1 MPAILTLQ
9 HLFPGPSLL
18 ASIFIIIASSALFLY
33 WFRQT
38 CLLILAQRES
48 SEYALKVT
56 STIRL
61 SFHQIE
67 YVLQTA
73 PRTTALDRVHAG
85 LEDDYRIL
93 TDLLRQATGDHSIE
107 HRVLALN
114 YKAMRIW
121 YRLNRTRGDLSLA
134 RNALTEM
141 SSILGFFA
149 EELGQSA
156 AA

>member
-1 MPAILTLQ
+1 M
-9 HLFPGPSLL
+9 F

-33 WFRQT
+33 WFRHT

-48 SEYALKVT
+48 FEYSVKVT

-61 SFHQIE
+61 SFHQIQD
-67 YVLQTA
+67 VLQTA

-93 TDLLRQATGDHSIE
+93 TDLLQQATGDQSIE
-107 HRVLALN
+107 HRVLAIN
-114 YKAMRIW
+114 YKAMKLW
-121 YRLNRTRGDLSLA
+121 YKVNRAHGDLSLA
-134 RNALTEM
+134 RNALAEM

>member
-1 MPAILTLQ
+1 
-9 HLFPGPSLL
+9 LF

-33 WFRQT
+33 WFRHT

-48 SEYALKVT
+48 SEYAVKVT

-61 SFHQIE
+61 NFHQIE
-67 YVLQTA
+67 DVLQTA

-93 TDLLRQATGDHSIE
+93 TDLLQQATGNRSIE
-107 HRVLALN
+107 HRVLAIN
-114 YKAMRIW
+114 YKAMKVW
-121 YRLNRTRGDLSLA
+121 YKVNRAHGDLSLA
-134 RNALTEM
+134 RNALAEM

-149 EELGQSA
+149 EELGESA

>member
-1 MPAILTLQ
+1 M
-9 HLFPGPSLL
+9 F
-18 ASIFIIIASSALFLY
+18 ASIFIIVVSSALFLY
-33 WFRQT
+33 WFRRT

-61 SFHQIE
+61 NFHQIDDA
-67 YVLQTA
+67 LQTA

-93 TDLLRQATGDHSIE
+93 TDLLRQGTGDHSIE
-107 HRVLALN
+107 HRVLAIN
-114 YKAMRIW
+114 YQAMRVW
-121 YRLNRTRGDLSLA
+121 YRLNRTHGDLSLA

-149 EELGQSA
+149 DELGQSA